1 MTGCYEKSRK
11 NLALEKGLLVLMALF
26 LFQDAI
32 QNVCGVFKGFDEI
45 ATAVLFGIWM
55 GKTAKCRR
63 TEKGTVLICCCA
75 GYLILVGLLG
85 NCYHTRQ
92 PAEAVL
98 KDAVLCFKFVI
109 LYLSVNELLKATD
122 KAWLRVHA
130 KKMVRYTVRIMVPTA
145 LIYFFLFSDWK
156 DGEQFSIPYQQT
168 FFSHPTYY
176 AGFCFAL
183 CAIWILCSE
192 TLKKEDYKVLIY
204 LSVMMLSTQRAKA
217 FAAAAVLWIFVIIT
231 ASRIKISIITYL
243 FCGAA
248 SLAVALPKIKYYF
261 WTITDSARRM
271 LMLAGI
277 QVAADYF
284 PLGGGFASFGTAT
297 SGEYYSPLYGLYRL
311 NLESRTFVC
320 CGCYMLRSEDFF
332 AIYPEGKIPVYNVG
346 QNFQMLLP
354 FLYNHKCPTLK
365 KELYG
370 VAVRKDSHSRRSLT
384 REQTEEKYREYEL
397 LVDEIARICRIT
409 DRVSLRRI
417 YRWKTGRRF
426 RLALQYED
434 FPAAFCAWGDLA
446 KTGDRRSFRLAGGGG
461 ASEGMAE
468 KNRTCKAFALCP
480 AAMEAERGQKK
491 ERTVNL
497 AAQRGRVGMV

>member
-130 KKMVRYTVRIMVPTA
+130 KKIVRYTVRIMVPTA

-311 NLESRTFVC
+311 NH
-320 CGCYMLRSEDFF
+320 
-332 AIYPEGKIPVYNVG
+332 IYG
-346 QNFQMLLP
+346 
-354 FLYNHKCPTLK
+354 
-365 KELYG
+365 
-370 VAVRKDSHSRRSLT
+370 LT
-384 REQTEEKYREYEL
+384 REN
-397 LVDEIARICRIT
+397 
-409 DRVSLRRI
+409 
-417 YRWKTGRRF
+417 
-426 RLALQYED
+426 
-434 FPAAFCAWGDLA
+434 P
-446 KTGDRRSFRLAGGGG
+446 
-461 ASEGMAE
+461 
-468 KNRTCKAFALCP
+468 AFAADNFWSAVLGQFGYTGLLCFCLMI
-480 AAMEAERGQKK
+480 ALLWVFIREKAYMWNEKLAVHLIFLYLLISSTAESSFFNPMAVAFFYILG
-491 ERTVNL
+491 VL
-497 AAQRGRVGMV
+497 L